1 MRRFYI
7 IPLLVVILSA
17 LILVGCS
24 SPVSSPTSQPT
35 AQAPTSKPATS
46 VSATSSAPVTSSVPA
61 SSTAPAPSTSTAGK
75 VIELRFAHQ
84 NPPQGR
90 TTVKY
95 LNVYAQQIEQ
105 ATKGK
110 VKITMYP
117 AESLAPANQ
126 MVQAVQGGVA
136 DITWSQLGYYTNRFP
151 LTSVMALPFMNLPSA
166 QVNGKPLSGGGIDS
180 RIIEELYETVPEI
193 QTEWK
198 EFKVLY
204 LQSSDPFWLFTSKK
218 AVHNMS
224 DLSGMKIRDLGGYPS
239 DMWKALGASPLTLNM
254 PDVYDALQKGII
266 DGANVSLAAVTTYKI
281 YEAAKF
287 YTDAP
292 TTTSP
297 QFVIMNKD
305 TWNSL
310 PKDVQDGIMSVSGIP
325 GAEFSGESAFGADV
339 KTDLLA
345 QVQKGG
351 FTLQQVSLDTGE
363 FDKWKQIAGKPIW
376 DKWVADMNAKGLPG
390 QKVMDAAL
398 ALINKYK

>member
-1 MRRFYI
+1 MRKFYSI
-7 IPLLVVILSA
+7 LLLVAILSS
-17 LILVGCS
+17 LVLVGCGSPAPS
-24 SPVSSPTSQPT
+24 SSAQPTSQ
-35 AQAPTSKPATS
+35 APISKT
-46 VSATSSAPVTSSVPA
+46 TTSAPATSSVPV
-61 SSTAPAPSTSTAGK
+61 SSNAPAAPTAAAGK

-105 ATKGK
+105 ATKGR

-126 MVQAVQGGVA
+126 MVQAVTGGVA
-136 DITWSQLGYYTNRFP
+136 DISWSQLGVYTNRFP
-151 LTSVMALPFMNLPSA
+151 LTSVMALPFMNLASG
-166 QVNGKPLSGGGIDS
+166 QVGGKTLSGGGINS

-193 QTEWK
+193 QAEWK
-198 EFKVLY
+198 EVKVLY
-204 LQSSDPFWLFTSKK
+204 LQSSDPFLLFTSKK
-218 AVHNMS
+218 AVTSMGDIN
-224 DLSGMKIRDLGGYPS
+224 GMKIRDLGGYPT

-266 DGANVSLAAVTTYKI
+266 DGANVSLAAATTFKLF
-281 YEAAKF
+281 EVAKY

-292 TTTSP
+292 TTDSP

-305 TWNSL
+305 TWNGL
-310 PKDVQDGIMSVSGIP
+310 PKDIQDQIMSVSGIP
-325 GAEFSGESAFGADV
+325 GAEFSGEAGWGADV
-339 KTDLLA
+339 KTELIATA
-345 QVQKGG
+345 QKAGV
-351 FTLQQVSLDTGE
+351 TLQQSSLVPGE